1 MNLFNTFSVTT
12 IDQNIADWFNG
23 NFGLG
28 GDWSWGNLILCIIAI
43 ILTVA
48 LTGCIGYEREKK
60 GRTAGLRTHII
71 VGVGSCIIMIISIY
85 GFPQF
90 GASRDVARLAA
101 GIVCTHEKRS
111 CAENVFCIDS
121 VTEIDSRCGFLRTG
135 LLR

>member
-12 IDQNIADWFNG
+12 IDQNIADWFNN

-28 GDWSWGNLILCIIAI
+28 GSWSWGNLILCVIAI
-43 ILTVA
+43 VLTVM
-48 LTGCIGYEREKK
+48 LTGFIGYEREKK

-90 GASRDVARLAA
+90 GATRDVARLA
-101 GIVCTHEKRS
+101 
-111 CAENVFCIDS
+111 D
-121 VTEIDSRCGFLRTG
+121 
-135 LLR
+135 LLCN